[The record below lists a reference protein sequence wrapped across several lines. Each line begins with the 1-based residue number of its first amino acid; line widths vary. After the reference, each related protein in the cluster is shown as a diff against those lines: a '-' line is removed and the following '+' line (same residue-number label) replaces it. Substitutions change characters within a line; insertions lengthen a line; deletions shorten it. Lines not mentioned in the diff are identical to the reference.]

1 MIRCRTGVIRVLS
14 ALRDAGCAG
23 KYRECKVMPRQR
35 IAVIMGTRPE
45 AIKLGPVVHELKA
58 RDQEFETVVVAT
70 AQHRQM
76 LDQVLSLFGISPD
89 VDLDL
94 MSPNQD
100 LSDLTARVLKMVK
113 PVLQEVRPDLLI
125 VQGDTTTVFATALA
139 AFYLGQSVAHV
150 EAGLRSHD
158 NQNPFPEEVNRRL
171 ATVLTDVHLAPT
183 ALAFQELVREGVA
196 RDRIVITGNTVV
208 DALANHLTRSSA
220 LVGAGLEHIPF
231 DSHRILLATSHR
243 RESLGE
249 DLENIC
255 FALRDLVE
263 RVPDL
268 AVVYPVHLN
277 PNVSRTVKDILGGV
291 DRVYLTP
298 PLGYEAFL
306 YLMRRAYLILTDS
319 GGVQEE
325 APALHKPVLV
335 LRQVTERPEA
345 SLAGMSKIV
354 GISREVIVA
363 QAIKLLT
370 DRAAYHAMTTGE
382 NPYGD
387 GRAAERI
394 VDVISQ
400 RLRGQY
406 PLLAPECWF
415 QAPTVGDHVMQAGL
429 FHGRLRLGEML
440 LRQELITEKQLED
453 ALMRQREVKVPQLG
467 NILKEMGAL
476 RESDLQ
482 AALLSV
488 NHDTSGGP
496 HGGLQSAKHGPH

>member
-1 MIRCRTGVIRVLS
+1 MQRR
-14 ALRDAGCAG
+14 
-23 KYRECKVMPRQR
+23 R

-45 AIKLGPVVHELKA
+45 AIKLGPVVHALKA
-58 RDQEFETVVVAT
+58 RDQEFETLVIAT

-76 LDQVLSLFGISPD
+76 LDQVLPLFGISPH

-100 LSDLTARVLKMVK
+100 LSELTSRVLSKVK
-113 PVLQEVRPDLLI
+113 PVLKEIRPDLLI

-139 AFYLGQSVAHV
+139 AFYLGQPVAHV

-158 NQNPFPEEVNRRL
+158 IKNPFPEEVNRRL
-171 ATVLTDVHLAPT
+171 ATVLTDIHLAPT
-183 ALAFQELVREGVA
+183 ALAFQELIREGVA
-196 RDRIVITGNTVV
+196 REKIVITGNTVV
-208 DALANHLTRSSA
+208 DALANHLTRSRA
-220 LVGAGLEHIPF
+220 FDGAGLKHIPF
-231 DSHRILLATSHR
+231 QSHRILLVTSHR

-249 DLENIC
+249 DLQNIC

-277 PNVSRTVKDILGGV
+277 PNVRRTVMDILDGV
-291 DRVYLTP
+291 DRVYLTQ

-306 YLMRRAYLILTDS
+306 YLMRHAYLILTDS

-335 LRQVTERPEA
+335 LRHVTERPEA

-354 GISREVIVA
+354 GTSRENVVA
-363 QAIKLLT
+363 QALKLLT
-370 DRAAYHAMTTGE
+370 DRASYLAMTAGR

-394 VDVISQ
+394 VEVISR

-406 PLLAPECWF
+406 PLLAPEDW
-415 QAPTVGDHVMQAGL
+415 
-429 FHGRLRLGEML
+429 FHGPKAEDRLLQPRLLHEKLRLGEML
-440 LRQELITEKQLED
+440 LKQELITEKQLED
-453 ALMRQREVKVPQLG
+453 ALALQRNAKAPQLG
-467 NILKEMGAL
+467 SILREMGIL

-482 AALLSV
+482 AALITKKHGAS
-488 NHDTSGGP
+488 DWFRSGP
-496 HGGLQSAKHGPH
+496 QSAKKTPQ